1 MDDLLDLLILRCDL
15 LLHFIENLLDWLVDI
30 LRDLMVHDF
39 VNRLDVGLL
48 IVLLEHLLLL
58 VCVLLLVDLLLGWL
72 LLIHVDHIL
81 VILGHILLSAIS
93 IIFSPL
99 VLIVILQD
107 LLRSGVHLRICLDG
121 LHILLC
127 ILVLIDRLG

>member
-15 LLHFIENLLDWLVDI
+15 LLHFIEDLLDWLVDI
-30 LRDLMVHDF
+30 LRDLLVHDF

-99 VLIVILQD
+99 VLIVILLD
-107 LLRSGVHLRICLDG
+107 LLRSGVHLRVCLDR